1 MCTTHF
7 DYVSTT
13 CLEPSG
19 IWYNIDNMYLLY
31 VMMMKFLIHEN
42 FADDY
47 VMIMNMIICNPL
59 TGGYNWSQ

>member
-1 MCTTHF
+1 M
-7 DYVSTT
+7 
-13 CLEPSG
+13 EPSG